1 IEKFELH
8 LDVTQD
14 NITAI
19 DLIADNSSFSRQK
32 IKQIMK
38 NGSVWLTLHAPK
50 TEQTSDKKNSSTQRI
65 RRAKK
70 QLLNGQILHCYYNEA
85 IFNQQ
90 PLQPT
95 LIADEQDYSIW
106 FKPAGMLSQGS
117 KYGDHC
123 ALYRWVETNLK
134 PQRNAFIVHRLDKAT
149 SGLIMI
155 AHSKTAAAALSQ
167 LFAHG
172 AVDKYYK
179 AIIHGCLPCD
189 FTLPMI
195 LDERLENKAARTKI
209 LSSRKLTKT
218 LTQTTGQVSLEASLL
233 DIQIL
238 TGRKHQIR
246 QHLANI
252 GHPIIGDRLYGSGEV
267 DAYDLCLTA
276 YKTAFI
282 SPFDTKN
289 KHYELDSSYYP
300 KLELKVENENN

>member
-1 IEKFELH
+1 MAIEKFELH

-70 QLLNGQILHCYYNEA
+70 QLLNGQLLHCYYNEA

-90 PLQPT
+90 PLQPI
-95 LIADEQDYSIW
+95 LIADEQDYSVW

-155 AHSKTAAAALSQ
+155 AHSKTAAAALSK
-167 LFAHG
+167 LFAEG
-172 AVDKYYK
+172 GVDKYYK
-179 AIIHGCLPCD
+179 AIIHGKLSSAP
-189 FTLPMI
+189 LI
-195 LDERLENKAARTKI
+195 LDEVLDNKTARTKI
-209 LSSRKLTKT
+209 LHSQT
-218 LTQTTGQVSLEASLL
+218 LDQNLHQKPNHKINTTTSLL
-233 DIQIL
+233 DIKLL

-252 GHPIIGDRLYGSGEV
+252 GHPIIGDRLYGSGEA
-267 DAYDLCLTA
+267 DGYDLCLTA
-276 YKTAFI
+276 YKMIFL
-282 SPFDTKN
+282 SPFNTQN

-300 KLELKVENENN
+300 SL